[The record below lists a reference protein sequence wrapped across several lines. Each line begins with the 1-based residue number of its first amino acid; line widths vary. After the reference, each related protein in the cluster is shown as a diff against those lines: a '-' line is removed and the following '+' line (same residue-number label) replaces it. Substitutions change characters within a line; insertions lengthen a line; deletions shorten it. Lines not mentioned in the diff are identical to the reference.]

1 MTDTETKD
9 RIAALETMLEMAIAQ
24 RNESNNAVLQ
34 LAAQIKLKDQ
44 EIASL
49 KEEQTLVKT
58 DEQPVLQ

>member
-1 MTDTETKD
+1 MNTETKD
-9 RIAALETMLEMAIAQ
+9 RISALETMLEMAIAQ
-24 RNESNNAVLQ
+24 RNDANNAVLQ

-49 KEEQTLVKT
+49 KKEEQSLVKT